1 MQYLMKSMLIS
12 FEIIYFLQLI
22 IVIFVILAETGNI
35 YFVHNRQNSVSAICC
50 SLQFIDHANRSGI
63 FFKSV
68 TTNFVCGFDLFCV
81 GIVIMI
87 FESGQM
93 IEFFHNCVSIVFLIA
108 WLRRYVLVST
118 LTNLFMSV
126 HSLHSSGK
134 LLYIIILQCSGRMI
148 YGWRQLRK
156 ILW

>member
-1 MQYLMKSMLIS
+1 MHCNQLL
-12 FEIIYFLQLI
+12 FIILFYKLLFLSK
-22 IVIFVILAETGNI
+22 TGNI
-35 YFVHNRQNSVSAICC
+35 YFVRNQWDSVSAICC
-50 SLQFIDHANRSGI
+50 RFIDHANRSGI

-108 WLRRYVLVST
+108 WLDRYVLVST
-118 LTNLFMSV
+118 LTNLFMST
-126 HSLHSSGK
+126 
-134 LLYIIILQCSGRMI
+134 
-148 YGWRQLRK
+148 LRFV
-156 ILW
+156 